1 MNNLIKNI
9 QAALGNESFSEDFTP
24 EVYAGSEVA
33 EELLAL
39 DDMDNI
45 EASMESSSAA
55 ILELALMNQ
64 EAALESQGLTITE
77 FGRYEGSLGNES
89 LTNMVKR
96 GGYNV
101 IIAVKKAISK
111 IWKFFTSIVDFLFIN
126 DGRWKSYSKLAKKYR
141 GKLNTLRNHSGEN
154 DNDKEYSIRNVE
166 AAASFVDN
174 VIAGVNRISTF
185 RQPTGDTPQALAEST
200 LASVFSTLGRVLAGF
215 RNTARGNNDDAT
227 ERMFTEMAN
236 INRSNESFKDRFSDI
251 LDSVKDRVEEI
262 REANDLSIDAAK
274 RAVISALTT
283 IENSTRR
290 DVKWIKQFKKV
301 TKAVDKAIDKLGNE
315 RQSDT
320 STPAET
326 RNELLSHLGSALEN
340 LVESKKII
348 NVLMKETGSAIQM
361 VLADAAKVISGETR
375 IGD

>member
-200 LASVFSTLGRVLAGF
+200 LTSVFSTLGRVLAGF

-236 INRSNESFKDRFSDI
+236 INSSNESFKDRFSDI

>member
-1 MNNLIKNI
+1 MNNLINSI
-9 QAALGNESFSEDFTP
+9 REHLGAESHIDDFTP

-154 DNDKEYSIRNVE
+154 DSDKEYSIRNV
-166 AAASFVDN
+166 AAASSFVDA
-174 VIAGVNRISTF
+174 IISGVSRISSF
-185 RQPTGDTPQALAEST
+185 RQPTGETPQTLAEST
-200 LASVFSTLGRVLAGF
+200 LRNIAHVLGRIF
-215 RNTARGNNDDAT
+215 IS
-227 ERMFTEMAN
+227 
-236 INRSNESFKDRFSDI
+236 INRANGENEDAGTTRMVNEIMSAFQNTESFKDRLSDVKDAI
-251 LDSVKDRVEEI
+251 KDRVEEI
-262 REANDLSIDAAK
+262 RESEDLSIDNAK
-274 RAVISALTT
+274 RNVISALTT
-283 IENSTRR
+283 IENATRR
-290 DVKWIKQFKKV
+290 DIKWLKQFKKMAKSV
-301 TKAVDKAIDKLGNE
+301 EKAIDKLGNE

-320 STPAET
+320 STDADVRDTLLRQLGQVLET
-326 RNELLSHLGSALEN
+326 